1 MKSFVKKL
9 VFIFGVFVLLNSIA
23 CKGEL
28 TPDEPVTYTVS
39 YQTEYGSAPEAITV
53 TKDTVLK
60 ETQLPELSSTGYIF
74 LGWYDEDTKAQAGE
88 YKVQKD
94 VTLVA
99 HWKLDPSY
107 LKYTVI
113 FNSMGGSEVLSQ
125 TVTNG
130 QKAACPDNPTKE
142 AIVSESYSFA
152 GWYTSTDNGV
162 TLSANAF
169 DFNTP
174 ITANITL
181 YAKWAATPITYV
193 VIFNSN
199 GGSDV
204 SSQTLTGGQKATKP
218 ADPTKTAIVSEGYF
232 FAGWYTSTDDGT
244 TLSVSVFDF
253 DTPITADTTLYAKWT
268 SSAFTYTVS
277 FNAKNGSSIT
287 SQTVT
292 GGQKVTR
299 PDAPTKAAIVSETYS
314 FEDWY
319 TSTDEGNTLSAAAFN
334 FDTPITADITLYAKW
349 NATPITYT
357 VSFNAR
363 NGNQDFSQTITG
375 GQKAAKPDNPTKAA
389 TATENYTFA
398 GWYTSTDDG
407 ATLSATAFDFNTP
420 ITSTIK
426 LYAKWTATPNIYTV
440 SFNTFGGD
448 TVTSQQ
454 VQYGQ
459 KATRPADPTKTS
471 VVSFYTFE
479 DWYTSTDQG
488 TTLSA
493 TAFDFNTAI
502 DSDITLYA
510 KWDVVKPLT
519 LECINPGTITITNPW
534 STLKYSKNEEALI
547 NYSGSITVNA
557 GDKIYLLAQSSE
569 NTSSSSSKTMVIK
582 CSSDCYVYGN
592 IMSLVSMDEQNKWDP
607 YASGVSQYAFANL
620 FYNNKYI
627 KNSEDKE
634 LYLPATTLAT
644 YCYYYM
650 FYGCTSLTTVPAL
663 PATNLA
669 TYCYAYMFVNCT
681 SLTTVLD
688 LPATNLASNCY
699 KNMFAG
705 CTSLTTA
712 PALPASTLTDSCYDY
727 MFFSCSSL
735 ITTPVLSATTLA
747 PYCYRGMFLNCT
759 SLTTAPALP
768 ATTLADFCYSYM
780 FSGCKSI
787 TETPELPATTLANS
801 CYSYMFYECASL
813 TTASELPATTLTDSC
828 YKAMFEF
835 CTNLASAPDLPATI
849 LAPSCYKEMFF
860 CCSSIT
866 KAPEL
871 PVTAL
876 TDSCY
881 SYMFYCC
888 ESITNAPSLPATT
901 LVSHCYEG
909 MFAGCTGLTSAPT
922 LPATTLADS
931 CYWGMFTGCTSLTE
945 APALPVETLAYACY
959 QAMFSGCSSLTK
971 APALPATTLSGNCYA
986 CMFYECT
993 SLTEAPAL
1001 PAEKIAYSCYQAM
1014 FYGCTSLTEAPV
1026 LPATKLANSC
1036 YQEMF
1041 LNCTSLTTA
1050 PSLPAT
1056 TLAPSCYQDMF
1067 YGCTSLTTAPS
1078 LPATSLKRCCY
1089 QEMFLNCTS
1098 LTTAPSLPA
1107 TTLNESCYQGMFAG
1121 CTSLTTAPVLPATR
1135 ISGSCYFYM
1144 FEGCE
1149 KLNSIECLATTIVDN
1164 TCTEDWLYGVSSTG
1178 TFIKAPDM
1186 DAWPSGANGIPSG
1199 WDVEDK
1205 EP

>member
-23 CKGEL
+23 CKVDL
-28 TPDEPVTYTVS
+28 TSDEPVTYTVS

-53 TKDTVLK
+53 SKDTVLK
-60 ETQLPELSSTGYIF
+60 ESQLPELSSTGYIF

-113 FNSMGGSEVLSQ
+113 FNSMGGSDVLSQ

-181 YAKWAATPITYV
+181 YAKWTATPITYV

-232 FAGWYTSTDDGT
+232 FAGWYTSTDDGR

-334 FDTPITADITLYAKW
+334 FDTPITENITLYAKW
-349 NATPITYT
+349 TATPVTYT

-389 TATENYTFA
+389 TAAENYTFA

-488 TTLSA
+488 TSLSA

-510 KWDVVKPLT
+510 KWDVVEPLT

-547 NYSGSITVNA
+547 NYSGAITVNA

-607 YASGVSQYAFANL
+607 YASSVSQYAFANL
-620 FYNNKYI
+620 FFYNKYI
-627 KNSEDKE
+627 RNSEEKE
-634 LYLPATTLAT
+634 LYLPATTLARA
-644 YCYYYM
+644 CYNSM
-650 FYGCTSLTTVPAL
+650 FYG
-663 PATNLA
+663 
-669 TYCYAYMFVNCT
+669 
-681 SLTTVLD
+681 
-688 LPATNLASNCY
+688 
-699 KNMFAG
+699 
-705 CTSLTTA
+705 
-712 PALPASTLTDSCYDY
+712 
-727 MFFSCSSL
+727 
-735 ITTPVLSATTLA
+735 
-747 PYCYRGMFLNCT
+747 CT

-768 ATTLADFCYSYM
+768 ATTLADDCYQR
-780 FSGCKSI
+780 
-787 TETPELPATTLANS
+787 
-801 CYSYMFYECASL
+801 MFYDCTSL
-813 TTASELPATTLTDSC
+813 TTAPALLAKTLAVCC
-828 YKAMFEF
+828 YQ
-835 CTNLASAPDLPATI
+835 
-849 LAPSCYKEMFF
+849 EMFF
-860 CCSSIT
+860 
-866 KAPEL
+866 
-871 PVTAL
+871 
-876 TDSCY
+876 
-881 SYMFYCC
+881 
-888 ESITNAPSLPATT
+888 
-901 LVSHCYEG
+901 
-909 MFAGCTGLTSAPT
+909 
-922 LPATTLADS
+922 
-931 CYWGMFTGCTSLTE
+931 GCTSLT
-945 APALPVETLAYACY
+945 T
-959 QAMFSGCSSLTK
+959 
-971 APALPATTLSGNCYA
+971 APALPATTLA
-986 CMFYECT
+986 
-993 SLTEAPAL
+993 
-1001 PAEKIAYSCYQAM
+1001 
-1014 FYGCTSLTEAPV
+1014 YGCYGS
-1026 LPATKLANSC
+1026 
-1036 YQEMF
+1036 
-1041 LNCTSLTTA
+1041 
-1050 PSLPAT
+1050 
-1056 TLAPSCYQDMF
+1056 MF
-1067 YGCTSLTTAPS
+1067 YGCTSLTTAPD
-1078 LPATSLKRCCY
+1078 LPITTLAPGCY
-1089 QEMFLNCTS
+1089 RGMFSGCTS
-1098 LTTAPSLPA
+1098 LTTAPTLPA
-1107 TTLNESCYQGMFAG
+1107 TTLVNSCYYGMFSGCTSLTTAPTLPATTLAKSCYSYMFTG
-1121 CTSLTTAPVLPATR
+1121 CTSLTTAPALPATTLAEDCYQAMFRYCISITTPPALSATTLAKGCYQEMFYECTSLTTAPVLPATTLAFNCYGSMFNGCTSLTKAPTLPAT
-1135 ISGSCYFYM
+1135 ILANSCYHDM
-1144 FEGCE
+1144 FSDCTSLTIAPALPATTLADSCYQRMFDYCTSLTTAPDLPATTLAKGCY
-1149 KLNSIECLATTIVDN
+1149 NSMFSGCTSLTKAPVLSAEELPSSCYREMFKGCKKINRIECLATTIVDN
-1164 TCTEDWLYGVSSTG
+1164 TCTKDWLYGVSSTG

-1186 DAWPSGANGIPSG
+1186 DAWPSGASGIPSG
-1199 WDVEDK
+1199 WTVEDK

>member
-23 CKGEL
+23 CKVDL

-60 ETQLPELSSTGYIF
+60 ESQLPELSSTGYIF
-74 LGWYDEDTKAQAGE
+74 MGWYDGDTKAQAGE

-107 LKYTVI
+107 LKYKVI

-130 QKAACPDNPTKE
+130 QKAACPENPTKE

-162 TLSANAF
+162 TLSATAF

-174 ITANITL
+174 ITSNIIL
-181 YAKWAATPITYV
+181 YAKWTATPITYV

-218 ADPTKTAIVSEGYF
+218 ADPTKKAIVSEGYF

-319 TSTDEGNTLSAAAFN
+319 ASTDEGNTLSAAAFN
-334 FDTPITADITLYAKW
+334 FDTPITENITLYAKW
-349 NATPITYT
+349 TATPVTYT

-389 TATENYTFA
+389 TAAENYTFA

-407 ATLSATAFDFNTP
+407 ATLSATTFDFNTP

-510 KWDVVKPLT
+510 KWDVVEPLT

-547 NYSGSITVNA
+547 NYSGAITVNA

-607 YASGVSQYAFANL
+607 YASSVSQYAFANL

-634 LYLPATTLAT
+634 LYLPATTLALS
-644 YCYYYM
+644 CYLNL
-650 FYGCTSLTTVPAL
+650 FYGCTSLTKAPTL
-663 PATNLA
+663 SATTLVK
-669 TYCYAYMFVNCT
+669 YCYAYMFYNCTNLTTAPALPATTLADYCYQAMFYNCTSLTNTPVLPAIILKSNCYESMFENCT
-681 SLTTVLD
+681 SLTTAPT
-688 LPATNLASNCY
+688 LPAEDLTNACY
-699 KNMFAG
+699 QQMFRG

-712 PALPASTLTDSCYDY
+712 P
-727 MFFSCSSL
+727 
-735 ITTPVLSATTLA
+735 VLSATTLA
-747 PYCYRGMFLNCT
+747 NLCYAGMFDGCT

-768 ATTLADFCYSYM
+768 ATTLTICCYQNM
-780 FSGCKSI
+780 FRGC
-787 TETPELPATTLANS
+787 T
-801 CYSYMFYECASL
+801 SL
-813 TTASELPATTLTDSC
+813 TTAPALPATTLTDYC
-828 YKAMFEF
+828 YA
-835 CTNLASAPDLPATI
+835 
-849 LAPSCYKEMFF
+849 
-860 CCSSIT
+860 
-866 KAPEL
+866 
-871 PVTAL
+871 
-876 TDSCY
+876 
-881 SYMFYCC
+881 YMFSECT
-888 ESITNAPSLPATT
+888 SLTNAPSLPATT
-901 LVSHCYEG
+901 LASFCYAFMFFECTSLTTAPSLPATILAVSCYSN
-909 MFAGCTGLTSAPT
+909 MFSGCTGLTTAPSS
-922 LPATTLADS
+922 LATTLESS
-931 CYWGMFTGCTSLTE
+931 CCRF
-945 APALPVETLAYACY
+945 
-959 QAMFSGCSSLTK
+959 MFSGCTSLTK
-971 APALPATTLSGNCYA
+971 APALPATTLKGYCYQG
-986 CMFYECT
+986 MFEGCT

-1001 PAEKIAYSCYQAM
+1001 PA
-1014 FYGCTSLTEAPV
+1014 
-1026 LPATKLANSC
+1026 
-1036 YQEMF
+1036 
-1041 LNCTSLTTA
+1041 
-1050 PSLPAT
+1050 
-1056 TLAPSCYQDMF
+1056 
-1067 YGCTSLTTAPS
+1067 
-1078 LPATSLKRCCY
+1078 
-1089 QEMFLNCTS
+1089 
-1098 LTTAPSLPA
+1098 
-1107 TTLNESCYQGMFAG
+1107 TTLNESCYQKMFQG
-1121 CTSLTTAPVLPATR
+1121 CRSLTTAPVLPAEI
-1135 ISGSCYFYM
+1135 ISNCCYISM
-1144 FEGCE
+1144 FSGCE
-1149 KLNSIECLATTIVDN
+1149 KLDKIECLATAISDNNSTI
-1164 TCTEDWLYGVSSTG
+1164 DWLYGVSSTG

-1199 WDVEDK
+1199 WTVEDK

>member
-23 CKGEL
+23 CKVDL
-28 TPDEPVTYTVS
+28 TSDEPVTYTVS
-39 YQTEYGSAPEAITV
+39 YQTEYGSAPESITV

-74 LGWYDEDTKAQAGE
+74 MGWYDEDTKAQAGE

-181 YAKWAATPITYV
+181 YAKWTATPITYV

-232 FAGWYTSTDDGT
+232 FAGWYTSTDDGR

-334 FDTPITADITLYAKW
+334 FDTPITENITLYAKW
-349 NATPITYT
+349 TATPVTYT

-389 TATENYTFA
+389 TAAENYTFA

-488 TTLSA
+488 TSLSA

-510 KWDVVKPLT
+510 KWDVVEPLT

-547 NYSGSITVNA
+547 NYSGAITVNA

-607 YASGVSQYAFANL
+607 YASSVSQYAFANL
-620 FYNNKYI
+620 FFYNKYI
-627 KNSEDKE
+627 RNSEEKE
-634 LYLPATTLAT
+634 LYLPATTLARA
-644 YCYYYM
+644 CYNSM
-650 FYGCTSLTTVPAL
+650 FYG
-663 PATNLA
+663 
-669 TYCYAYMFVNCT
+669 
-681 SLTTVLD
+681 
-688 LPATNLASNCY
+688 
-699 KNMFAG
+699 
-705 CTSLTTA
+705 
-712 PALPASTLTDSCYDY
+712 
-727 MFFSCSSL
+727 
-735 ITTPVLSATTLA
+735 
-747 PYCYRGMFLNCT
+747 CT

-768 ATTLADFCYSYM
+768 ATTLADDCYQR
-780 FSGCKSI
+780 
-787 TETPELPATTLANS
+787 
-801 CYSYMFYECASL
+801 MFYDCTSL
-813 TTASELPATTLTDSC
+813 TTAPALLAKTLAVCC
-828 YKAMFEF
+828 YQ
-835 CTNLASAPDLPATI
+835 
-849 LAPSCYKEMFF
+849 EMFF
-860 CCSSIT
+860 
-866 KAPEL
+866 
-871 PVTAL
+871 
-876 TDSCY
+876 
-881 SYMFYCC
+881 
-888 ESITNAPSLPATT
+888 
-901 LVSHCYEG
+901 
-909 MFAGCTGLTSAPT
+909 
-922 LPATTLADS
+922 
-931 CYWGMFTGCTSLTE
+931 GCTSLT
-945 APALPVETLAYACY
+945 T
-959 QAMFSGCSSLTK
+959 
-971 APALPATTLSGNCYA
+971 APALPATTLA
-986 CMFYECT
+986 
-993 SLTEAPAL
+993 
-1001 PAEKIAYSCYQAM
+1001 
-1014 FYGCTSLTEAPV
+1014 YGCYGS
-1026 LPATKLANSC
+1026 
-1036 YQEMF
+1036 
-1041 LNCTSLTTA
+1041 
-1050 PSLPAT
+1050 
-1056 TLAPSCYQDMF
+1056 MF
-1067 YGCTSLTTAPS
+1067 YGCTSLTTAPD
-1078 LPATSLKRCCY
+1078 LPITTLAPGCY
-1089 QEMFLNCTS
+1089 RGMFSGCTS
-1098 LTTAPSLPA
+1098 LTTAPTLPA
-1107 TTLNESCYQGMFAG
+1107 TTLAKSCYSYMFTGCTSLTTAPALPATTLAEDCYQAMFRYCISITTPPALSATTLAKG
-1121 CTSLTTAPVLPATR
+1121 CYQEMFYECTSLTTAPVLPATTLAFNCYGSMFNGCTSLTKAPTLPAT
-1135 ISGSCYFYM
+1135 ILANSCYHDM
-1144 FEGCE
+1144 FSDCINLTIAPALPATTLADSCYQRMFDYCTSLTTAPDLPATTLAKGCY
-1149 KLNSIECLATTIVDN
+1149 NSMFSGCTSLTKAPVLSAEELPSSCYREMFKGCKKINRIECLATTIVDN
-1164 TCTEDWLYGVSSTG
+1164 TCTKDWLYGVSSTG

-1186 DAWPSGANGIPSG
+1186 DAWPSGASGIPSG
-1199 WDVEDK
+1199 WTVEDK